1 MNITPKTVK
10 RTLKKT
16 VKEISSN
23 PQSFAKNPEK
33 DFIRRRK
40 LPADKMMYSVL
51 SMSSKDLKCELMEFF
66 DMNKNMPTVSAFVQQ
81 RNKISVTAF
90 ETLFH
95 KFTESFPQ
103 QKLYKGY
110 RLLAVDG
117 SDLHTPT
124 NPQEDRCYY
133 PGTNGQKPYNLMHLN
148 AMYDLLNNIYVDAV
162 VQSSRD
168 GNENRAFVSM
178 VDRDTSHLPTIY
190 IADRGYEAYNNLA
203 HVQENGRN
211 FLIRVKDLKR
221 FGIVSG
227 LDLPETEEFDVSLSL
242 FLTRKQTKDIKQNTS
257 FKFVPHNVN
266 FAYLP
271 FSCRKNIPVIPYQ
284 LNVRLVRIKLDN
296 DKYEMLI
303 TNLKPEEF
311 SSSDLKQLYSMR
323 WGIETSFRSLKYTLG
338 LLCFHSKKVE
348 YILQEIFAKLTM
360 YNFTELITSHVVI
373 KQKYR
378 KLTYKINFSASVHI
392 CRNFLLKNISPP
404 EIEALISKYV
414 VPIRQS
420 VSNPRK
426 LSRKT
431 AVCFLYRVA

>member
-23 PQSFAKNPEK
+23 PQIFAKNPEK

-51 SMSSKDLKCELMEFF
+51 SMSSKDLKCELMDFF

-266 FAYLP
+266 FDYLP
-271 FSCRKNIPVIPYQ
+271 FSCKKNIPVIPYQ

>member
-1 MNITPKTVK
+1 MNITPKIVK
-10 RTLKKT
+10 RTLKRT
-16 VKEISSN
+16 VREISNN
-23 PQSFAKNPEK
+23 PQNFTKNPEK
-33 DFIRRRK
+33 DFRRKRK
-40 LPADKMMYSVL
+40 LPFKKMMYSIL
-51 SMSSKDLKCELMEFF
+51 SMSGKDLKCELMDFF
-66 DMNKNMPTVSAFVQQ
+66 ELDKNTPTVSAFVQQ
-81 RNKISVTAF
+81 RNKISTTAF

-95 KFTESFPQ
+95 QFTNSFPQ

-110 RLLAVDG
+110 RLIAVDG

-124 NPQEDRCYY
+124 NPQEKSCYY
-133 PGTNGQKPYNLMHLN
+133 PGTNGQRPYNLMHLN

-162 VQSSRD
+162 VQGSRD

-178 VDRDTSHLPTIY
+178 VDRDNSPLPTIY

-203 HVQENGRN
+203 HIQENRQY
-211 FLIRVKDLKR
+211 FLIRVKDFNS
-221 FGIVSG
+221 FGIASG

-242 FLTRKQTKDIKQNTS
+242 FLTRKQTNDTKRNPTL
-257 FKFVPHNVN
+257 KFIPHNAV
-266 FAYLP
+266 FDYLP
-271 FSCRKNIPVIPYQ
+271 SSCKKKIPVIPYH
-284 LNVRLVRIKLDN
+284 LKIRLVRIRLDN

-311 SSSDLKQLYSMR
+311 SSSDLKALYSMR

-338 LLCFHSKKVE
+338 LLFFHSKKVE

-404 EIEALISKYV
+404 EIEALISKFL
-414 VPIRQS
+414 VPIKKNII
-420 VSNPRK
+420 NPRK
-426 LSRKT
+426 ISTKM